1 VPPSLVIKIESGKF
15 VKMADLVPSHLDFE
29 DIVGAKSKQQAVT
42 NITEW
47 LEAFVVYVSVV
58 ARKQPQRVPDL
69 MGYQILMLEASSE
82 YQNNRWMAHDRRFR
96 QQAASHPSS
105 KWSSTLWNFA
115 FTDQAKASHC
125 KHCFSLFHLSKNC
138 EFAPDS
144 THDSPPS

>member
-1 VPPSLVIKIESGKF
+1 VTKIESGKF
-15 VKMADLVPSHLDFE
+15 VEMADLVPSHLGFE
-29 DIVGAKSKQQAVT
+29 NTVGAKSKQRTVT

-47 LEAFVVYVSVV
+47 LEAFAVYVSVV

-69 MGYQILMLEASSE
+69 MGYQILMLEASSK
-82 YQNNRWMAHDRRFR
+82 YQNNRWIR

-105 KWSSTLWNFA
+105 KWSSIESTLWYFA
-115 FTDQAKASHC
+115 FTGQAKASRC

-144 THDSPPS
+144 IYDSPPSQAPGC